1 MRRLFDRRLL
11 TPLREVPPASRGEP
25 SRAPARFPLTAGATI
40 RKGFSI
46 TRVFA
51 KCALVVGVAV
61 AISATWAQESP
72 DALAPGAFGTRA
84 GAPIQRVASPDA
96 SSTGWAQLGVA
107 LLIVAVGLRW
117 GLPRLLRWAGKTG
130 DGSPVDGQIRII
142 ETRSAV
148 GGSLM
153 LVKARDKL
161 LLIGATPQGMH
172 LLADLTDTLPKP
184 EPAPVAESAFE
195 QVLRNA
201 RPAAPP
207 PDLQQ
212 EAAAQVQTRLRQT
225 RAQLQNLLG
234 GER

>member
-1 MRRLFDRRLL
+1 MRRLPDRRLL
-11 TPLREVPPASRGEP
+11 PPLLQVPPASRGEP
-25 SRAPARFPLTAGATI
+25 PVRFPLLAGGTL
-40 RKGFSI
+40 RRGFSI
-46 TRVFA
+46 TRALA
-51 KCALVVGVAV
+51 KCALVVGIAT

-184 EPAPVAESAFE
+184 EPAPIAESAFE
-195 QVLRNA
+195 QVLRTA
-201 RPAAPP
+201 RPTALP

-212 EAAAQVQTRLRQT
+212 EAAAHVQTRLQQT

>member
-1 MRRLFDRRLL
+1 
-11 TPLREVPPASRGEP
+11 
-25 SRAPARFPLTAGATI
+25 
-40 RKGFSI
+40 
-46 TRVFA
+46 
-51 KCALVVGVAV
+51 LVIGVAT
-61 AISATWAQESP
+61 AIPATWAQESP

-84 GAPIQRVASPDA
+84 GAPVQRVASPDA
-96 SSTGWAQLGVA
+96 SSTGWAQLGIA

-184 EPAPVAESAFE
+184 EPAPIAESAFE
-195 QVLRNA
+195 QVLRTA
-201 RPAAPP
+201 HPAAPP

>member
-1 MRRLFDRRLL
+1 MRRLFERRLL
-11 TPLREVPPASRGEP
+11 TPLLQVPPTSRGEP
-25 SRAPARFPLTAGATI
+25 PVRFPLLAGGTL
-40 RKGFSI
+40 RRGFSI
-46 TRVFA
+46 TRALA
-51 KCALVVGVAV
+51 KCALVVGIAT
-61 AISATWAQESP
+61 AISATWSQPSP
-72 DALAPGAFGTRA
+72 DGLAPGAFGTRA

-96 SSTGWAQLGVA
+96 SSAGWTQVGVA

-130 DGSPVDGQIRII
+130 DGSPLDGQIRIL

-184 EPAPVAESAFE
+184 EATPPAESAFE
-195 QVLRNA
+195 QTLRNA
-201 RPAAPP
+201 RPTAPP
-207 PDLQQ
+207 TDLQQ
-212 EAAAQVQTRLRQT
+212 EAAAHVQTRLQQT
-225 RAQLQNLLG
+225 RERLQNLLG

>member
-1 MRRLFDRRLL
+1 MRSIVVAYLL
-11 TPLREVPPASRGEP
+11 VTVIL
-25 SRAPARFPLTAGATI
+25 GAW
-40 RKGFSI
+40 G
-46 TRVFA
+46 
-51 KCALVVGVAV
+51 
-61 AISATWAQESP
+61 QESP

-84 GAPIQRVASPDA
+84 GAPIQRVASPDNA
-96 SSTGWAQLGVA
+96 STGWAQLGIA

-117 GLPRLLRWAGKTG
+117 GLPRLMRWAGKTG
-130 DGSPVDGQIRII
+130 DGSPLDGQIRIL

-184 EPAPVAESAFE
+184 EPAPIAESAFE
-195 QVLRNA
+195 QVLREA

-207 PDLQQ
+207 LDLQQ
-212 EAAAQVQTRLRQT
+212 EAAAYVQSRLRQT
-225 RAQLQNLLG
+225 RARLQSLLG
-234 GER
+234 GRDG

>member
-11 TPLREVPPASRGEP
+11 PLLLQVPPASRGEP
-25 SRAPARFPLTAGATI
+25 PVRFSLRAGGTPR
-40 RKGFSI
+40 RGFSI
-46 TRVFA
+46 TRALA
-51 KCALVVGVAV
+51 KCALVVGIAT

-96 SSTGWAQLGVA
+96 SSAGWAQLGVA

-130 DGSPVDGQIRII
+130 DGSPVNGQIRII

-184 EPAPVAESAFE
+184 EPASIAESAFE

-212 EAAAQVQTRLRQT
+212 EAAAHVQTRLQQT
-225 RAQLQNLLG
+225 RERLQNLLG
-234 GER
+234 GKR

>member
-1 MRRLFDRRLL
+1 MNLARVTISLFVGG
-11 TPLREVPPASRGEP
+11 TLRN
-25 SRAPARFPLTAGATI
+25 
-40 RKGFSI
+40 GFSI
-46 TRVFA
+46 TRLLA
-51 KCALVVGVAV
+51 RSALVISVAT
-61 AISATWAQESP
+61 AIPATWAQDSP

-84 GAPIQRVASPDA
+84 GAPIQRVASPDNA
-96 SSTGWAQLGVA
+96 STGWAQLGIA

-117 GLPRLLRWAGKTG
+117 GLPRLMRWAGKTG
-130 DGSPVDGQIRII
+130 DGSPLDGQIRIL

-184 EPAPVAESAFE
+184 EPTPIAESAFE
-195 QVLRNA
+195 QVLRQA

-207 PDLQQ
+207 LDLQQ
-212 EAAAQVQTRLRQT
+212 EAAAHVQSRLRQT

>member
-1 MRRLFDRRLL
+1 MRSIVVAYLL
-11 TPLREVPPASRGEP
+11 VTVIL
-25 SRAPARFPLTAGATI
+25 GAW
-40 RKGFSI
+40 G
-46 TRVFA
+46 
-51 KCALVVGVAV
+51 
-61 AISATWAQESP
+61 QESP

-96 SSTGWAQLGVA
+96 SPNGWVQLGVA

-117 GLPRLLRWAGKTG
+117 GLPRLMRWAGKTG
-130 DGSPVDGQIRII
+130 DGSPLDGQIRIL

-172 LLADLTDTLPKP
+172 LLADLTDTLPTP
-184 EPAPVAESAFE
+184 EPVPIAESAFE
-195 QVLRNA
+195 QVLREA

-207 PDLQQ
+207 LDLQQ
-212 EAAAQVQTRLRQT
+212 EAAAYVQSRLRQT
-225 RAQLQNLLG
+225 RARLQSLLG
-234 GER
+234 GRDG

>member
-1 MRRLFDRRLL
+1 MRRLPDRRLL
-11 TPLREVPPASRGEP
+11 PPLLQVPPASRGEP
-25 SRAPARFPLTAGATI
+25 PVRFPLLAGGTL
-40 RKGFSI
+40 RRGFSI
-46 TRVFA
+46 TRALA
-51 KCALVVGVAV
+51 KCALVVGIAT

-96 SSTGWAQLGVA
+96 SSAGWAQLGIA

-184 EPAPVAESAFE
+184 EPAPPAESAFE

-201 RPAAPP
+201 HPAAPP

-212 EAAAQVQTRLRQT
+212 EAAAHVQTRLQQT
-225 RAQLQNLLG
+225 RERLQNLLG

>member
-1 MRRLFDRRLL
+1 
-11 TPLREVPPASRGEP
+11 
-25 SRAPARFPLTAGATI
+25 
-40 RKGFSI
+40 
-46 TRVFA
+46 
-51 KCALVVGVAV
+51 LVVGIAT

-96 SSTGWAQLGVA
+96 SSAGWAQLGIA

-184 EPAPVAESAFE
+184 EPAPIAESAFE
-195 QVLRNA
+195 QVLRTA
-201 RPAAPP
+201 RPTAPP

-234 GER
+234 GRQ

>member
-1 MRRLFDRRLL
+1 MRRLPDRRLL
-11 TPLREVPPASRGEP
+11 PPLLQVPPASRGEP
-25 SRAPARFPLTAGATI
+25 PVRFPLLAGGTL
-40 RKGFSI
+40 RRGFSI
-46 TRVFA
+46 TRALA
-51 KCALVVGVAV
+51 KCALVVGIAT

-96 SSTGWAQLGVA
+96 SSAGWAQLGIA

-117 GLPRLLRWAGKTG
+117 GLPRLLRWAGRTG

-184 EPAPVAESAFE
+184 EPAPIAESAFE
-195 QVLRNA
+195 QVLRTA
-201 RPAAPP
+201 RPTAP
-207 PDLQQ
+207 
-212 EAAAQVQTRLRQT
+212 RLTCSRKPLRMCKRASDRP

-234 GER
+234 GRQ

>member
-1 MRRLFDRRLL
+1 MNPACVVGTIRLL
-11 TPLREVPPASRGEP
+11 AGGTLRR
-25 SRAPARFPLTAGATI
+25 
-40 RKGFSI
+40 GFSLTHI
-46 TRVFA
+46 LA
-51 KCALVVGVAV
+51 KCILVIGVAT
-61 AISATWAQESP
+61 AIPATWAQESP
-72 DALAPGAFGTRA
+72 DPLAPGAFGTRA
-84 GAPIQRVASPDA
+84 GVPIQRVASPDA
-96 SSTGWAQLGVA
+96 SSAGWAQLGVA

-142 ETRSAV
+142 ETRSAI

-184 EPAPVAESAFE
+184 EPASIAESAFE

-201 RPAAPP
+201 RPAPPP

-212 EAAAQVQTRLRQT
+212 EAAAQVQSRLQQT
-225 RAQLQNLLG
+225 RERLQSLLG
-234 GER
+234 GRQ

>member
-1 MRRLFDRRLL
+1 MRGLVAAYLL
-11 TPLREVPPASRGEP
+11 ITV
-25 SRAPARFPLTAGATI
+25 FFGA
-40 RKGFSI
+40 
-46 TRVFA
+46 
-51 KCALVVGVAV
+51 
-61 AISATWAQESP
+61 WAQESP

-107 LLIVAVGLRW
+107 LLIVVVGLRW

-184 EPAPVAESAFE
+184 EPAPIAESAFE
-195 QVLRNA
+195 QVLRTA
-201 RPAAPP
+201 RPTAPP

-212 EAAAQVQTRLRQT
+212 EAAAHVQTRLQQT
-225 RAQLQNLLG
+225 RERLQNLLG
-234 GER
+234 GRQ

>member
-1 MRRLFDRRLL
+1 MRSIVVAYLL
-11 TPLREVPPASRGEP
+11 VTVIL
-25 SRAPARFPLTAGATI
+25 GAW
-40 RKGFSI
+40 G
-46 TRVFA
+46 
-51 KCALVVGVAV
+51 
-61 AISATWAQESP
+61 QESP

-96 SSTGWAQLGVA
+96 SPNGWVQLGVA

-117 GLPRLLRWAGKTG
+117 GLPRLMRWAGKTG
-130 DGSPVDGQIRII
+130 DGSPLDGQIRIL

-172 LLADLTDTLPKP
+172 LLADLTDTLPTP
-184 EPAPVAESAFE
+184 EPVPIAESAFE
-195 QVLRNA
+195 QVLRQA

-207 PDLQQ
+207 LDLQQ
-212 EAAAQVQTRLRQT
+212 KPRRMSNPACDKPAPACKACWEANDECIARRFL
-225 RAQLQNLLG
+225 
-234 GER
+234 

>member
-1 MRRLFDRRLL
+1 MRHWVLACLL
-11 TPLREVPPASRGEP
+11 STVI
-25 SRAPARFPLTAGATI
+25 FGA
-40 RKGFSI
+40 
-46 TRVFA
+46 
-51 KCALVVGVAV
+51 
-61 AISATWAQESP
+61 WAQESP

-96 SSTGWAQLGVA
+96 SSAGWAQLGVA

-130 DGSPVDGQIRII
+130 DGSAIDGQIRIL
-142 ETRSAV
+142 ETRSAI

-184 EPAPVAESAFE
+184 EPTPLAESAFE
-195 QVLRNA
+195 QVLRTA

-212 EAAAQVQTRLRQT
+212 EAAAQVQTRLQQT
-225 RAQLQNLLG
+225 PNACRTCWEANDEGNRAFKV
-234 GER
+234 